1 MESESA
7 RLALEGVA
15 EVRARVADRLV
26 SPWWYHYGLA
36 AAILLAYVSISFR
49 FASYGV
55 PFLAVAAAGL
65 MMALKRVTG
74 IAPRAPRATPAVVA
88 WSLVAMALTAGAMA
102 LEWGGGVKG
111 AVAVAGVAVAAI
123 AVVAGRR
130 SDRALRGELRDGH
143 DPAGL

>member
-1 MESESA
+1 MESDSA
-7 RLALEGVA
+7 RIALEGVA
-15 EVRARVADRLV
+15 EVRARVADRIV
-26 SPWWYHYGLA
+26 SPWWYHYGFA

-55 PFLAVAAAGL
+55 PFLTIAAVGL
-65 MMALKRVTG
+65 TVALKRTTG
-74 IAPRAPRATPAVVA
+74 IEPRAPRATRAVVA
-88 WSLVAMALTAGAMA
+88 WSLVALALTVVAMA

-123 AVVAGRR
+123 AVVAGHRT
-130 SDRALRGELRDGH
+130 DRALRRELRDGH